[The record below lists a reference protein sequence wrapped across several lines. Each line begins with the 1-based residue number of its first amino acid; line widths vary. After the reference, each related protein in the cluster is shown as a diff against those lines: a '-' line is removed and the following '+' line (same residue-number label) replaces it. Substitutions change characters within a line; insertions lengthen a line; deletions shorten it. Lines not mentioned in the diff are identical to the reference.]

1 LQVSGCFGAQL
12 PVGQEI
18 FREFL
23 DSDMPIVARPSALKP
38 LPCFQQQSRRVSF
51 GLPDDPKHMHF
62 LHGQVSQLDRTSP
75 LDFEDEPFGF
85 GLRREEPAAPFPNLR
100 QSGGYNDLPTFPGFA
115 PKGLHVGKGIA
126 LCCTFSRFFCRFR
139 PFRKTPFSPHSYEIS
154 IA

>member
-1 LQVSGCFGAQL
+1 MTSVIRAWRNLFQVLKNLRPFYTRPLSSDRRRLSASDRLQVSGCFGAQL

-23 DSDMPIVARPSALKP
+23 DSDMPIVARPFALKP

-51 GLPDDPKHMHF
+51 GMPDDPKHMHF

-85 GLRREEPAAPFPNLR
+85 GLRREEIVVNFDP
-100 QSGGYNDLPTFPGFA
+100 
-115 PKGLHVGKGIA
+115 
-126 LCCTFSRFFCRFR
+126 LCQQRL
-139 PFRKTPFSPHSYEIS
+139 
-154 IA
+154 